1 MKRSIL
7 ILPALIAAA
16 LLVSASP
23 LFAAV
28 DKKAGVP
35 GEAAAKNA
43 KAAPAKTKPVDIN
56 SASKAELKKLA
67 GIGEA
72 EADRIIAG
80 RPYLSKAHLVT
91 RKVIPHGVYEQIR
104 KQIIAIQKPEA
115 KKK

>member
-1 MKRSIL
+1 MKRNIIVQS
-7 ILPALIAAA
+7 ALISAA
-16 LLVSASP
+16 LLLWGSLS
-23 LFAAV
+23 LAAV
-28 DKKAGVP
+28 DKKAGAS
-35 GEAAAKNA
+35 GEAATKSS

-56 SASKAELKKLA
+56 SASKVELKKLT
-67 GIGEA
+67 GIADA

-91 RKVIPHGVYEQIR
+91 RNVIPHGVYEQIR